1 MDLETHVTTP
11 AEKID
16 FAFSHYSTKMS
27 ILKLITRI
35 TFSVPLKAVDSQ
47 EFCPDLRTAFGDG
60 SAYSRQATM
69 DHKHG
74 SEYNATS

>member
-1 MDLETHVTTP
+1 MHVNTPEQQIDL
-11 AEKID
+11 AMR
-16 FAFSHYSTKMS
+16 HYSAK
-27 ILKLITRI
+27 IGIPKLITKM
-35 TFSVPLKAVDSQ
+35 TSSVPLKAVDSQ